1 MIKRCKGHAPV
12 LRDLFP
18 WPDRGVSIC
27 YCPRFPARRARV
39 WPIGAPP
46 INANAGLCMEFVY
59 GVQEI
64 RLISPDNFADG
75 CWESNFPH
83 RPRRTSAIVLQRAT
97 GSVQADK

>member
-1 MIKRCKGHAPV
+1 MPLFCEICFRGPIVGYLFAIA
-12 LRDLFP
+12 RD
-18 WPDRGVSIC
+18 S
-27 YCPRFPARRARV
+27 PARRARV

-46 INANAGLCMEFVY
+46 INANAGLCMKFVY

-64 RLISPDNFADG
+64 RLISPDNFADS

-83 RPRRTSAIVLQRAT
+83 RPSRTSAIVLQRAT